1 MGIMNGG
8 LVMAKYFKTYTANMN
23 HAQKKSLY
31 DEYKES
37 PMYINKPLTFN
48 EFFAQKNILEMVSMK
63 CLYCHFEINVS
74 YYMYQFPIDD
84 NIIAFPFDECP
95 KCCNHQ
101 LVPLD
106 VYNKLNS

>member
-1 MGIMNGG
+1 
-8 LVMAKYFKTYTANMN
+8 
-23 HAQKKSLY
+23 
-31 DEYKES
+31 
-37 PMYINKPLTFN
+37 
-48 EFFAQKNILEMVSMK
+48 MVSMK

-95 KCCNHQ
+95 KCGNHQ

-106 VYNKLNS
+106 IYNKLNS